1 MRLARL
7 LLTLG
12 IALTWGMACARPSAP
27 TAGQAPAAP
36 GAVSAPSESRAGA
49 SPASAAP
56 PGAPAAAAPA
66 LEPVR
71 LGLIAPL
78 SGYWAVYAA
87 DALGYFAR
95 EGVALDQM
103 LTGSPSQS
111 AQLLA
116 SGDLDLA
123 INTPDTAIIAITKG
137 ADFAIV
143 ASAQSEAL
151 FGLIGAPGVQSFA
164 DLRGKGIALNNSS
177 RDGIAAMTRRTLE
190 ANGLRQDEVDLVMV
204 GGTPQRY
211 AALKSGVVAG
221 ALLTQPQDIMA
232 MAEGMKR
239 LALVA
244 DVVGEWQNLSVIANH
259 GWARGHDD
267 LLVRW
272 LRGYIAACRW
282 IQDPANRAEAVALL
296 EPVLQVSEDIAQRT
310 WSLYFEER
318 AGRAWTE
325 DCGVRP
331 GGLRNVI
338 TLNEEL
344 GAFDGPAPA
353 VEQVLDASFWER
365 ARR

>member
-1 MRLARL
+1 
-7 LLTLG
+7 
-12 IALTWGMACARPSAP
+12 
-27 TAGQAPAAP
+27 
-36 GAVSAPSESRAGA
+36 
-49 SPASAAP
+49 
-56 PGAPAAAAPA
+56 
-66 LEPVR
+66 VR

-87 DALGYFAR
+87 DALDYFTR
-95 EGVALDQM
+95 EGVALDQTM
-103 LTGSPSQS
+103 TGSPSQS

-151 FGLIGAPGVQSFA
+151 FSLIGAPGVQSFD
-164 DLRGKGIALNNSS
+164 DLRGKGIALNNSA

-190 ANGLRQDEVDLVMV
+190 ANGVRADEVDLVMV

-211 AALKSGVVAG
+211 TAIKSGVVAG

-232 MAEGMKR
+232 VAEGMKR

-259 GWARGHDD
+259 GWARAHDD

-282 IQDPANRAEAVALL
+282 IQDPANRAEAVRIL
-296 EPVLQVSEDIAQRT
+296 VDTLQAPEDIAQRT
-310 WSLYFEER
+310 WAFYFEER

-325 DCGVRP
+325 DCGVKLD
-331 GGLRNVI
+331 GVRNVI
-338 TLNEEL
+338 ALNEEL

-353 VEQVLDASFWER
+353 VERVVDTSFWER

>member
-1 MRLARL
+1 MKRQALAGILGGSL
-7 LLTLG
+7 L
-12 IALTWGMACARPSAP
+12 ALSAACAATTAAPASPAAAGGSSAAAPSDVGASAP
-27 TAGQAPAAP
+27 APAAQ
-36 GAVSAPSESRAGA
+36 
-49 SPASAAP
+49 
-56 PGAPAAAAPA
+56 
-66 LEPVR
+66 PVR

-87 DALGYFAR
+87 DALGYFTR
-95 EGVALDQM
+95 EGVTLDQT

-151 FGLIGAPGVQSFA
+151 FGLIGAPGIQSF
-164 DLRGKGIALNNSS
+164 DELRGKALALNNSP

-190 ANGLRQDEVDLVMV
+190 ANGVREDEVDLVMV

-211 AALKSGVVAG
+211 TALKSGVVAA

-259 GWARGHDD
+259 GWARSHDE

-272 LRGYIAACRW
+272 LRGYVAACRW
-282 IQDPANRAEAVALL
+282 LQDPANRAEAVRILT
-296 EPVLQVSEDIAQRT
+296 PVLQVPEEIAQRT
-310 WSLYFEER
+310 WALYFEER
-318 AGRAWTE
+318 AGHAWTE
-325 DCGVRP
+325 DCGVRA
-331 GGLRNVI
+331 GGVRNVI
-338 TLNEEL
+338 ALNEEL
-344 GAFDGPAPA
+344 GAFDGPPPT
-353 VEQVLDASFWER
+353 VDRVLDTSFWER
-365 ARR
+365 ARQ

>member
-1 MRLARL
+1 
-7 LLTLG
+7 
-12 IALTWGMACARPSAP
+12 
-27 TAGQAPAAP
+27 
-36 GAVSAPSESRAGA
+36 V
-49 SPASAAP
+49 
-56 PGAPAAAAPA
+56 
-66 LEPVR
+66 
-71 LGLIAPL
+71 GLIAPL

-87 DALGYFAR
+87 DTLGYFAR

-103 LTGSPSQS
+103 MTGSPSQS

-123 INTPDTAIIAITKG
+123 INTPDTAIIGITKG

-143 ASAQSEAL
+143 ASAQAEAL
-151 FGLIGAPGVQSFA
+151 FSLMAAPGIQGFD
-164 DLRGKGIALNNSS
+164 DLRGKALAMNNSP
-177 RDGIAAMTRRTLE
+177 RDGIAAMTRRTLGV
-190 ANGLRQDEVDLVMV
+190 NGVREDEVDLVMV

-211 AALKSGVVAG
+211 TALKSGVVAA

-244 DVVGEWQNLSVIANH
+244 DVVGDWQNLSIIANH

-282 IQDPANRAEAVALL
+282 LQDPANRAEAV
-296 EPVLQVSEDIAQRT
+296 QVIIPATQVAEDIAQRT
-310 WSLYFEER
+310 WALYFEER

-325 DCGVRP
+325 DCGVNLA
-331 GGLRNVI
+331 GVRNVI
-338 TLNEEL
+338 ALNEEL
-344 GAFDGPAPA
+344 GAFDGPAPT
-353 VEQVLDASFWER
+353 VERVVDTTFWER

>member
-1 MRLARL
+1 MRVQQAIVA
-7 LLTLG
+7 LG
-12 IALTWGMACARPSAP
+12 VALTIGAACAAPPAP
-27 TAGQAPAAP
+27 TAGPAPAA
-36 GAVSAPSESRAGA
+36 
-49 SPASAAP
+49 ASASKPSGAAAP
-56 PGAPAAAAPA
+56 DGSKPNAPAAAAPTP
-66 LEPVR
+66 EPVR

-87 DALGYFAR
+87 DALDYFTR
-95 EGVALDQM
+95 EGVALDQTM
-103 LTGSPSQS
+103 TGSPSQS

-151 FGLIGAPGVQSFA
+151 FSLIGAPGVQSFD
-164 DLRGKGIALNNSS
+164 DLRGKGIALNNSA

-190 ANGLRQDEVDLVMV
+190 ANGVRADEVDLVMV

-211 AALKSGVVAG
+211 TAIKSGVVAG

-232 MAEGMKR
+232 VAEGMKR

-259 GWARGHDD
+259 GWARAHDD

-282 IQDPANRAEAVALL
+282 IQDPANRAEAVRIL
-296 EPVLQVSEDIAQRT
+296 VDTLQAPEDIAQRT
-310 WSLYFEER
+310 WAFYFEER

-325 DCGVRP
+325 DCGVKLD
-331 GGLRNVI
+331 GVRNVI
-338 TLNEEL
+338 ALNEEL

-353 VEQVLDASFWER
+353 VERVVDTSFWER

>member
-1 MRLARL
+1 MKRQRLTAI
-7 LLTLG
+7 LG
-12 IALTWGMACARPSAP
+12 SALMLGGAACASPPAGPASPVEPASRGAGSA
-27 TAGQAPAAP
+27 GEAAP
-36 GAVSAPSESRAGA
+36 STAPV
-49 SPASAAP
+49 AP
-56 PGAPAAAAPA
+56 LQA
-66 LEPVR
+66 VR

-78 SGYWAVYAA
+78 AGYWAVYAA
-87 DALGYFAR
+87 DALGYFTR
-95 EGVALDQM
+95 EGVALDSM

-137 ADFAIV
+137 ADFAII
-143 ASAQSEAL
+143 ASAQAEAL
-151 FGLIGAPGVQSFA
+151 FSLMAAPGVQSFD
-164 DLRGKGIALNNSS
+164 DLRGKGLALNNSP

-190 ANGLRQDEVDLVMV
+190 VNGVREDEVDLVMV

-211 AALKSGVVAG
+211 TALKSGVVAG

-244 DVVGEWQNLSVIANH
+244 DVVGDWQNLSIIANR

-282 IQDPANRAEAVALL
+282 IQDPANRAEAVRILVPAT
-296 EPVLQVSEDIAQRT
+296 QVSEDVAQRT
-310 WSLYFEER
+310 WALYFEER

-325 DCGVRP
+325 DCGVKLP
-331 GGLRNVI
+331 GVRNVI

-344 GAFDGPAPA
+344 GAFDGPPPT
-353 VEQVLDASFWER
+353 VERVVDTSYWER